1 MNKAILIG
9 NVGKDPETR
18 QINETTLSTFSLAT
32 SEKWKNGERTDWH
45 TVKVWGKLSEV
56 VEKYVKKGMK
66 VCIEGRIQYDKLE
79 KDGETK
85 YFTSINADRME
96 MLSKKQAEEKQE
108 QLPEPIGD
116 DNDLPF

>member
-1 MNKAILIG
+1 MNKVILIG

-32 SEKWKNGERTDWH
+32 TEKWKDGERTDWH
-45 TVKVWGKLSEV
+45 TVKVWGKLSEI

-66 VCIEGRIQYDKLE
+66 VCIVGRIRYDKLE

-85 YFTSINADRME
+85 YFTSIKAYDLE
-96 MLSKKQAEEKQE
+96 MIGAKPQE
-108 QLPEPIGD
+108 TED
-116 DNDLPF
+116 DLPFG